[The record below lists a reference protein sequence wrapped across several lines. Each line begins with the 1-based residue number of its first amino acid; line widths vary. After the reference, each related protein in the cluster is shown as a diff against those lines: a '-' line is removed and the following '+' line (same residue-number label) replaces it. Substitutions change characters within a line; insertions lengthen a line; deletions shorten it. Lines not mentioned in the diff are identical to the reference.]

1 MNTWR
6 RRWGYGLAMLAGMV
20 SGGWIPKAPAEE
32 ALALGVIDMG
42 QLFNEYQEYQQANR
56 EYQEYQQKLVNQFQA
71 RLNLRRQHFM
81 LTADEYG
88 ELETLL
94 LKGND
99 LNEADKKRV
108 QELQSVTPKLR
119 EELAKLQAKPD
130 LSEAEKARKKEL
142 VDKQNA
148 SLQELEE
155 RSKEFE
161 RLIQEKMRER
171 DAEVSGRLRA
181 KIDAMIARIAQENKL
196 VMVFNKDSVLYGGG
210 DITDQVVKRLNEENP
225 VPVGGGGPGEN
236 RESGGTPGRG

>member
-1 MNTWR
+1 MNNRQKGWR
-6 RRWGYGLAMLAGMV
+6 YGLVILGGMV
-20 SGGWIPKAPAEE
+20 GWGWIHRAPAEE
-32 ALALGVIDMG
+32 APSLGVIDMG

-81 LTADEYG
+81 LTSDEYG

-99 LNEADKKRV
+99 LTEADRKRV
-108 QELQSVTPKLR
+108 QELQSVTPRLR
-119 EELAKLQAKPD
+119 EELAKLQSKAE

-148 SLQELEE
+148 GLQELEE
-155 RSKEFE
+155 RSKDFE

-171 DAEVSGRLRA
+171 DAEVSAKLRA

-196 VMVFNKDSVLYGGG
+196 VMVFNKDSVLYGGV

-225 VPVGGGGPGEN
+225 VPVGTGGQEG
-236 RESGGTPGRG
+236 S